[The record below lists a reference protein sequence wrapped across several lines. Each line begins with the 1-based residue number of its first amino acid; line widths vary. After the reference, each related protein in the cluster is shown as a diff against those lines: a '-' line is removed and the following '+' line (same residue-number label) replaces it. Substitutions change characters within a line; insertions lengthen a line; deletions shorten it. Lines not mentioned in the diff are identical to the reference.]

1 MLTFLI
7 LSILIVPFLFLL
19 VAARL
24 QVGSVISSPSGL
36 ATQSFWHE
44 YWPKGFSLTYY
55 SCSVVSYYIMAF
67 LHRKKKNKT
76 KHLMHIDFYAGQ
88 LPHPLTKQLWSC
100 VGSEEPEGSGRT
112 DARTTAF
119 SMYSSHHHPQTGS
132 QLSTPN
138 LVHGKWQR
146 FLSSA

>member
-1 MLTFLI
+1 MSTDLRASL
-7 LSILIVPFLFLL
+7 
-19 VAARL
+19 
-24 QVGSVISSPSGL
+24 
-36 ATQSFWHE
+36 
-44 YWPKGFSLTYY
+44 SLTIPALW
-55 SCSVVSYYIMAF
+55 SLIISQHSSTG
-67 LHRKKKNKT
+67 KKQNKT